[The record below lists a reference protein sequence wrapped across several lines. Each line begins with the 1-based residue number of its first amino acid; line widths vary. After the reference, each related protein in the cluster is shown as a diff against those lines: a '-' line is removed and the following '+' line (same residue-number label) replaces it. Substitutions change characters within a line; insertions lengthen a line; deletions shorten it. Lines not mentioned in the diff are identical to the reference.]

1 MIDRIQVSRPH
12 SGGTDIIEIFPNAG
26 ARGSAF
32 ARGHYFDSIDDGHL
46 LGGGDASVPA
56 AVPPVTRPYPYHL
69 GRGYQR
75 NCGPVNLSY

>member
-32 ARGHYFDSIDDGHL
+32 ARGHYFDSIETATCWAEAM
-46 LGGGDASVPA
+46 LGQP
-56 AVPPVTRPYPYHL
+56 PCPVTRPYPYHL